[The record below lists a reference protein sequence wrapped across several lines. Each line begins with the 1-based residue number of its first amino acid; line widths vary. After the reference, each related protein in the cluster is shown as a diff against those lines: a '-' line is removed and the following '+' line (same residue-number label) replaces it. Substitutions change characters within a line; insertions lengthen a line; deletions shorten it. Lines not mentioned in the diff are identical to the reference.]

1 MNTKTKATTD
11 ARMRMRPIISPPG
24 FPPLPSLATVPPRM
38 ALTAQQVREFLGSR
52 TRADLSRLGDDA
64 PLFSSAIIDSF
75 VMIDL
80 MGFLEKQTGARLA
93 PEDLEALDSV
103 QSILAFAEQKSKRRA
118 SPLPPRALPGS

>member
-1 MNTKTKATTD
+1 
-11 ARMRMRPIISPPG
+11 
-24 FPPLPSLATVPPRM
+24 M

-52 TRADLSRLGDDA
+52 TRADLSRVGDDA

-103 QSILAFAEQKSKRRA
+103 QSILAFAEQKSKR
-118 SPLPPRALPGS
+118 